1 MLYDST
7 SSTPIIGLHCLIN
20 SFVVVGV
27 CISLH
32 VSRPSLYHLSFLEIS
47 YAILSYAIP
56 ALSYAPPFSLTPSL
70 LSLTP
75 LSSLLHPSLTLIPPL
90 LRLPCPLLRPS
101 LFSYALLITPRP
113 SSLTHSLPSL
123 TPFPPLL
130 RLPCPLLR
138 PSLLSDALLLRPP
151 LLSYA
156 IPCPLLRPSLFS
168 YALLPF
174 SLTPSL
180 PSPTPLAFS
189 LTPLSYSSPCSPT
202 PLLLRLC
209 SCTSSSGWRS
219 IGRARLSGCAATSTW
234 PAAPR
239 CPIMSRRQREFLG
252 RRDVKRRR
260 RARAGTS
267 GCQNCVAERGLP
279 GPSRGKWLIP
289 RL

>member
-101 LFSYALLITPRP
+101 LFSYAPLITPRP
-113 SSLTHSLPSL
+113 SSLTPSLPSL

-138 PSLLSDALLLRPP
+138 PFLFSDALLSCPC

-156 IPCPLLRPSLFS
+156 LPVLS
-168 YALLPF
+168 YAF
-174 SLTPSL
+174 
-180 PSPTPLAFS
+180 
-189 LTPLSYSSPCSPT
+189 PC
-202 PLLLRLC
+202 R
-209 SCTSSSGWRS
+209 
-219 IGRARLSGCAATSTW
+219 
-234 PAAPR
+234 
-239 CPIMSRRQREFLG
+239 SRRGVHESLG
-252 RRDVKRRR
+252 CPH
-260 RARAGTS
+260 AYTLT
-267 GCQNCVAERGLP
+267 C
-279 GPSRGKWLIP
+279 
-289 RL
+289 

>member
-47 YAILSYAIP
+47 YAILSCAIP

-75 LSSLLHPSLTLIPPL
+75 LSHPSLTLIPPL

-113 SSLTHSLPSL
+113 SSLTPSLPSL

-156 IPCPLLRPSLFS
+156 H
-168 YALLPF
+168 PF
-174 SLTPSL
+174 S
-180 PSPTPLAFS
+180 
-189 LTPLSYSSPCSPT
+189 
-202 PLLLRLC
+202 
-209 SCTSSSGWRS
+209 WRTH
-219 IGRARLSGCAATSTW
+219 GGDPW
-234 PAAPR
+234 
-239 CPIMSRRQREFLG
+239 
-252 RRDVKRRR
+252 
-260 RARAGTS
+260 
-267 GCQNCVAERGLP
+267 
-279 GPSRGKWLIP
+279 
-289 RL
+289 